1 VSTSAE
7 LAVLVAAVRGAID
20 DAERELSRMP
30 FFVRPMAR
38 KGFSSR
44 TGLTYDEWREH
55 LGALRAGD
63 SPSTARARWTGLEAA
78 LQRLADDFRTAPER
92 AAKGMRDPVVLNE
105 VRERSVARVKAVDAL
120 LAWSRAGA

>member
-1 VSTSAE
+1 MPQLGFLPEARTSSEERNTPGARARPARVSTSAE

-63 SPSTARARWTGLEAA
+63 SPSTARARWTHLSSC
-78 LQRLADDFRTAPER
+78 RR
-92 AAKGMRDPVVLNE
+92 
-105 VRERSVARVKAVDAL
+105 
-120 LAWSRAGA
+120 